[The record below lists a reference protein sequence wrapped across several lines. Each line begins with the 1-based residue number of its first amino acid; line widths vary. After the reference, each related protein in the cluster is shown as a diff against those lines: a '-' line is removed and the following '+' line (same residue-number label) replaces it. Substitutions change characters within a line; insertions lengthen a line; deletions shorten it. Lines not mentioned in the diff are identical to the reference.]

1 MKTITTLILLVCFSL
16 IVVAQENYLTPF
28 EQQSNVTA
36 TYEETIAFY
45 EELAADFEE
54 LRLIEVGQT
63 DVGRPLHLAV
73 LTTDQDFTPERSRV
87 NGKAIL
93 FINNAIHPGEA
104 CGVDASMMLVRDFLT
119 DATLKAQ
126 LKNLTVVVIPFYN
139 IGGGLN
145 RNSTTRVNQDG
156 PLSYG
161 FRGNAQHLDLNRDFI
176 KCDSRNAQSFNK
188 IFTDWSPDVL
198 IDNHTSNGADYQY
211 TISLIAT
218 QHNKL
223 EPQMAEYMNEKMLPF
238 LYDYMEEVDWEMTPY
253 VYAAD
258 TPDKGIAGFLDL
270 PRYSSGYAALH
281 NTFGFMP
288 ETHMLK
294 PFEDR
299 VQSTYS
305 FMRGMIKYMSR
316 NYKNIQSV
324 RKQAYQSLRNTTKFP
339 INWELNLKKWDPLVF
354 KGYEAKYKDSEISGK
369 ERLYYEREEP
379 YEKSIRYYNYYN
391 VSDSVRS
398 PIAYIVP
405 QAAYRV
411 IERMKWNGV
420 RMERL
425 SEDTELTVDVY
436 YIKNYETT
444 DGPYEGHYL
453 HSKVELESETESVI
467 FYKGDYVIYANQPAN
482 RYIVETLEP
491 RAPDSF
497 FAWNFFDGILERK
510 EYFSPYLFEESA
522 KEILE
527 FNSGIKEELEA
538 KKKEDKDFAKDGI
551 AQLRFIYERSE
562 HSERNYNRYPVGRL
576 MNFELLELE

>member
-1 MKTITTLILLVCFSL
+1 MIL
-16 IVVAQENYLTPF
+16 VAQKNYLTPF
-28 EQQSNVTA
+28 EQQSNATA

-45 EELAADFEE
+45 EELAEDFEE
-54 LRLIEVGQT
+54 LRLVEVGQT
-63 DVGRPLHLAV
+63 DIGRPLHLAI
-73 LTTDQDFTPERSRV
+73 LTTDRDFTPERSRV
-87 NGKAIL
+87 NNKAVL

-104 CGVDASMMLVRDFLT
+104 CGVDASMLLARDFLT
-119 DATLKAQ
+119 NATLKKQ
-126 LKNLTVVVIPFYN
+126 LAHLTIVIIPFYN
-139 IGGGLN
+139 VGGGLN
-145 RNSTTRVNQDG
+145 RNSATRVNQNG
-156 PLSYG
+156 PESYG

-188 IFTDWSPDVL
+188 IYTDWSPDVL

-223 EPQMAEYMNEKMLPF
+223 ESQLADYLNKKMLPY
-238 LYDYMEEVDWEMTPY
+238 LYDYMKDVDWEMTPY

-281 NTFGFMP
+281 NTLSFMP

-305 FMRGMIKYMSR
+305 FMKGMIKFMSR
-316 NYKNIQSV
+316 NYRDVQSV
-324 RKQAYQSLRNTTKFP
+324 RKQALQSLRNTTNFP
-339 INWELNLKKWDPLVF
+339 INWELDLKKWDPLVF
-354 KGYEAKYKDSEISGK
+354 KGYEAKYKDSEISGI
-369 ERLYYEREEP
+369 ERLYYDQEEP

-405 QAAYRV
+405 QSAYRV
-411 IERMKWNGV
+411 IERMKWNGI

-425 SEDTELTVDVY
+425 KEDTELTVEVY

-444 DGPYEGHYL
+444 NRPYEGHYL
-453 HSKVELESETESVI
+453 HSKVELEKETESVT
-467 FYKGDYVIYANQPAN
+467 FRKGDYVIYANQPSN

-491 RAPDSF
+491 HAPDSF

-510 EYFSPYLFEESA
+510 EYFSPYVFEDSA
-522 KEILE
+522 LEILE
-527 FNSGIKEELEA
+527 YNSDIKEALEA
-538 KKKEDKDFAKDGI
+538 KRKEDKDFAKDAI

-562 HSERNYNRYPVGRL
+562 HAERNYNRYPVGRL

>member
-1 MKTITTLILLVCFSL
+1 
-16 IVVAQENYLTPF
+16 
-28 EQQSNVTA
+28 
-36 TYEETIAFY
+36 
-45 EELAADFEE
+45 
-54 LRLIEVGQT
+54 
-63 DVGRPLHLAV
+63 RPLHLAI

-87 NGKAIL
+87 NGKAVL

-119 DATLKAQ
+119 DATLRRQ
-126 LKNLTVVVIPFYN
+126 LENLTIVVIPFYN

-145 RNSTTRVNQDG
+145 RNSSTRVNQNG
-156 PLSYG
+156 PESYG

-211 TISLIAT
+211 TMTLIAT

-223 EPQMAEYMNEKMLPF
+223 ETQMAEYLNERMLPY
-238 LYDYMEEVDWEMTPY
+238 LYDYMKEVDWEMTPY

-281 NTFGFMP
+281 NTFSFMP

-305 FMRGMIKYMSR
+305 FMRGMIRFMSR
-316 NYKNIQSV
+316 NYKNVQSV
-324 RKQAYQSLRNTTKFP
+324 RKQAFQSLRNTTNFP
-339 INWELNLKKWDPLVF
+339 INWALDLENWDPLVF
-354 KGYEAKYKDSEISGK
+354 KGYEAKYKESAISGL
-369 ERLYYEREEP
+369 ERLYYDQDEP
-379 YEKSIRYYNYYN
+379 YEKSIRHYNYYN

-398 PIAYIVP
+398 PIAYILP
-405 QAAYRV
+405 QSAYRV
-411 IERMKWNGV
+411 IERMKWNGI

-425 SEDTELTVDVY
+425 REDTELTVEVY
-436 YIKNYETT
+436 YIKSFETT
-444 DGPYEGHYL
+444 DRPYEGHYL
-453 HSKVELESETESVI
+453 HSKVEVETETENVT
-467 FYKGDYVIYANQPAN
+467 FRKGDYVIYANQPAN

-491 RAPDSF
+491 QAPDSF

-510 EYFSPYLFEESA
+510 EYFSPYVFEDSA
-522 KEILE
+522 LEILE
-527 FNSGIKEELEA
+527 YNDSIKEALEA
-538 KKKEDKDFAKDGI
+538 KRKEDEEFAKDAV

>member
-1 MKTITTLILLVCFSL
+1 MKTITTLVLLVFFSIIL
-16 IVVAQENYLTPF
+16 VAQENYLTSF
-28 EQQSNVTA
+28 ERQSNTTA
-36 TYEETIAFY
+36 TYEEAIAFY
-45 EELAADFEE
+45 EDLADNFDE
-54 LRLIEVGQT
+54 LRLVEVGQT
-63 DVGRPLHLAV
+63 DVGRPLHLAI

-87 NGKAIL
+87 NNKAVL

-119 DATLKAQ
+119 DVTLKKQ
-126 LKNLTVVVIPFYN
+126 LENLTIVIIPFYN

-145 RNSTTRVNQDG
+145 RNSATRVNQNG
-156 PLSYG
+156 PESYG

-188 IFTDWSPDVL
+188 IFTDWSPDVF

-223 EPQMAEYMNEKMLPF
+223 EAQMADYLNDKMLPY
-238 LYDYMEEVDWEMTPY
+238 LYNYMEEVDWEMTPY

-281 NTFGFMP
+281 NTFSFMP

-305 FMRGMIKYMSR
+305 FMRGMIKFMSR

-324 RKQAYQSLRNTTKFP
+324 RKQAFQSLRNTTKFP
-339 INWELNLKKWDPLVF
+339 INWKLDLENWDPLVF
-354 KGYEAKYKDSEISGK
+354 KGYEAKYKESEISGL
-369 ERLYYEREEP
+369 ERLYYDRDEP
-379 YEKSIRYYNYYN
+379 YEKSVRHYNYYN

-405 QAAYRV
+405 QSAYRV
-411 IERMKWNGV
+411 IERMKWNDI

-425 SEDTELTVDVY
+425 REDTELTVEVY
-436 YIKNYETT
+436 YIKSFETT
-444 DGPYEGHYL
+444 DRPYEGHYL
-453 HSKVELESETESVI
+453 HSKVEVEKEIESVV
-467 FYKGDYVIYANQPAN
+467 FRKGDYVIYANQPAN

-491 RAPDSF
+491 QAPDSF

-510 EYFSPYLFEESA
+510 EYFSPYVFEDSA
-522 KEILE
+522 LEILE
-527 FNSGIKEELEA
+527 YNDEIREALEA
-538 KKKEDKDFAKDGI
+538 KRKEDEEFAKDAV

-562 HSERNYNRYPVGRL
+562 HAERNHNRYPIGRL